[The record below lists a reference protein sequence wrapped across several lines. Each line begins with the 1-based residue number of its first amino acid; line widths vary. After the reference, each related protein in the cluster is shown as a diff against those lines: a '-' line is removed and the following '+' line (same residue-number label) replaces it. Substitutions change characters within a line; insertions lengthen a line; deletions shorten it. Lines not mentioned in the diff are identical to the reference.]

1 MKEKIVSGSKTNDLI
16 RFYTA
21 LDHPESG
28 VGRADWRIALAC
40 VLIIPGGAVVAAK
53 DLLFARAH
61 REGQAEE

>member
-28 VGRADWRIALAC
+28 VGRADWRIALVC